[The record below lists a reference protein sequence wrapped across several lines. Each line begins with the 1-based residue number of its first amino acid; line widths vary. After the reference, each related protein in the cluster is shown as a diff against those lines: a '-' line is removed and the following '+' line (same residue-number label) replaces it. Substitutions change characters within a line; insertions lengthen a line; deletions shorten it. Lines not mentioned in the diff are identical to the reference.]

1 LVDKLNLNL
10 LFFAPPL
17 YFFGS
22 EFRTDSVL
30 IIWGL
35 PRWTI
40 KPSRARMI
48 RLDERDESISLA
60 KKGFPRANVHHI
72 ECSGLSNTHQ
82 AITLKVNAPAL
93 MDLKP

>member
-1 LVDKLNLNL
+1 
-10 LFFAPPL
+10 
-17 YFFGS
+17 
-22 EFRTDSVL
+22 
-30 IIWGL
+30 
-35 PRWTI
+35 
-40 KPSRARMI
+40 MI